1 MSFIRVTL
9 RNEKKTK
16 VDLNSAHI
24 VHYHAGSNGGAEVG
38 SDVTLLNDDILTV
51 NESPRQLRGFIK
63 KAQGT
68 LPAPAVSDED
78 SPAPP
83 VA

>member
-1 MSFIRVTL
+1 MSFIRVS
-9 RNEKKTK
+9 EQDESKTK
-16 VDLNSAHI
+16 VDLNTVHI
-24 VHYHAGSNGGAEVG
+24 VSFRPATDAGAVIDLTDGG
-38 SDVTLLNDDILTV
+38 TLYV

-68 LPAPAVSDED
+68 LPAPAVSDDD

>member
-1 MSFIRVTL
+1 MSFIRVSA
-9 RNEKKTK
+9 RDNKCKI
-16 VDLNSAHI
+16 DLNSVHI
-24 VHYHAGSNGGAEVG
+24 VSFSAGRVQGADVG
-38 SDVTLLNDDILTV
+38 SDIELTTGEDLYV

-68 LPAPAVSDED
+68 LPAPAVSDDD

>member
-1 MSFIRVTL
+1 MSFIRVS
-9 RNEKKTK
+9 EKDESKTK
-16 VDLNSAHI
+16 VDVNTVHI
-24 VHYHAGSNGGAEVG
+24 VLFRPASDAGSMIDLADGG
-38 SDVTLLNDDILTV
+38 TLYV

>member
-1 MSFIRVTL
+1 MSFIRVSEQDD
-9 RNEKKTK
+9 NKTK
-16 VDLNSAHI
+16 VDVNSVHI
-24 VHYHAGSNGGAEVG
+24 VSFRPAADAGSMLDLSDGG
-38 SDVTLLNDDILTV
+38 TLFV

-68 LPAPAVSDED
+68 LPAPAVSDDD